1 MRNLKKILA
10 LALALVMT
18 LSLMTVAN
26 AFNDDKDIDAAYT
39 EAVQVL
45 SGLKVFKGVNDGSTF
60 APKQTITRGEVAAI
74 IYRIVTGDVNDS
86 KAGLYASY
94 AETSFSDVKSTDW
107 YAGYIGYCSN
117 AGLIK
122 GNGAGRFLPATTV
135 NGYQALAMILRAV
148 GYGQSGEFEG
158 SGWELRTAST
168 AQTLGLLKNVSA
180 GSLGNAASREVV
192 AEILFQA
199 ISGTNMVAPNS
210 ITGYHDLGYT
220 LGYQTFKLER
230 LEGVVTANEYADL
243 DDSSPL
249 AEGKTRLDNRTLDY
263 SSQLTDIGESRYAYV
278 VGSTVL
284 ALADTGRN
292 TVFETG
298 AATDI
303 STAAKFQ
310 KATGLKD
317 DAESYLNFADA
328 YSDTY
333 EADIRI
339 VYSVSGTYAT
349 DGVSIRAGERL
360 SDDEYN
366 EIRSI
371 FYGEADYE
379 DGWIIVGTSYKD
391 DNTAEENDVSNDM
404 TFRAFVRE
412 YLITDSEDAVTVEG
426 SENGEWL
433 KVVDNDGDGTAEYVF
448 KTEFAMSMITDIT
461 KKGVYTFAS
470 LETADKPA
478 FEADKVAEA
487 DIVTSDELAEGDVVI
502 YTKIDGVYYV
512 DLAEMVTE
520 TVDKGGVDKRDETIT
535 CDGAVYGQSYIGYSD
550 LMESDVTKAHTN
562 ETYDL
567 YLDHFGYVRL
577 YQESTYNNGFV
588 LLTDGYYA
596 TDKRTDEFQATIFDV
611 DADKLVD
618 VDVAEGKGDTAANTF
633 IDDGTVDGKEEGTW
647 GRLKTFGRGFIT
659 NVAAY
664 SVADDVY
671 TLTEVEN
678 ASNRVTYS
686 AQELAVNVRN
696 GLTARTL
703 ETEDGDRVQT
713 TTDTVYYLVI
723 TGGKTPEVISWTG
736 YSNAP
741 EDAAL
746 DSDAV
751 GYAVTHKG
759 AGSYDVADV
768 VVYET
773 SAVDPYDLHFVYET
787 NSRDEAITIGYDESE
802 EAYVADL
809 EVEVD
814 DQKKIDLINF
824 YNIYN
829 SGDFTLIDEDY
840 AAEGIYAG
848 EVVTGGDVDS
858 RDYVVVAGGSIV
870 DEISF
875 RTNTIK
881 SYVVGYD
888 RNGYYVSDEQIES
901 YEIGDKVILVTGR
914 NDQDVLYVINVT
926 QSVANKAVI
935 KAVDDLYDA
944 IVADANA
951 PKGAEAI
958 LFELAKYD
966 EASEIVDEAT
976 KTAAETAIANANK
989 YLTDNE
995 DTITAKDKEA
1005 IEKAIKAVQ
1014 TAIEST
1020 ENSQALDAAK
1030 ADAEKALKDYVDA
1043 VDANITDVP
1052 DVTAEDLA
1060 DVLAQEIAAMQ
1071 KLDTVAEV
1079 NAYVQQTAPV
1089 GTGILN
1095 IWNEA
1100 LSIQAAKVAAKNG
1113 VARIGDTY
1121 YTTLGNAVT
1130 AAKAG
1135 DEIVL
1140 MKHVT
1145 ETVTIDEASVTLNG
1159 NGYNIRGEVVVA
1171 ADNVVLDDV
1180 TVTAP
1185 TGIALVVNANVAGTV
1200 VEGGS
1205 YKNETVGKQGEG
1217 AVRFMGSNGNIS
1229 VTDAEFLG
1237 GIHVLNYTSGTLN
1250 ISGNTFALDSSLTGN
1265 GYVNGILVQG
1275 TGANAVTVA
1284 SLTNNTFATGTG
1296 NYVILI
1302 QGADWTTHASKL
1314 AD

>member
-26 AFNDDKDIDAAYT
+26 AFNDDKDIDAKYD
-39 EAVQVL
+39 EAVTVL
-45 SGLKVFKGVNDGSTF
+45 SNLKVFKGVNDGSTF

-379 DGWIIVGTSYKD
+379 DGWVIVGTSYKD
-391 DNTAEENDVSNDM
+391 DDTAEENDVSNDM

-944 IVADANA
+944 IVADAG
-951 PKGAEAI
+951 KV
-958 LFELAKYD
+958 ELD
-966 EASEIVDEAT
+966 VVNN
-976 KTAAETAIANANK
+976 IAN
-989 YLTDNE
+989 T
-995 DTITAKDKEA
+995 
-1005 IEKAIKAVQ
+1005 
-1014 TAIEST
+1014 
-1020 ENSQALDAAK
+1020 
-1030 ADAEKALKDYVDA
+1030 
-1043 VDANITDVP
+1043 
-1052 DVTAEDLA
+1052 
-1060 DVLAQEIAAMQ
+1060 Q
-1071 KLDTVAEV
+1071 KPTVAENKGTWTITVKPEAGYAFDGDLYATV
-1079 NAYVQQTAPV
+1079 NNKSVKGV
-1089 GTGILN
+1089 VSGTGDAATATFTLKDISKDSTVV
-1095 IWNEA
+1095 
-1100 LSIQAAKVAAKNG
+1100 LSGSTKAIAYTISYANVDGATVTPANPTSYTVENKDTVLASINDPAKDGYKFTGWTVTGTDANG
-1113 VARIGDTY
+1113 
-1121 YTTLGNAVT
+1121 LGNLTYTAKWDKDMVT
-1130 AAKAG
+1130 LHVEFYTADGK
-1135 DEIVL
+1135 L
-1140 MKHVT
+1140 MST
-1145 ETVTIDEASVTLNG
+1145 WENQQQNGESVTIDLTKALATYTVNGEAKGYATKNGGAEVAVVGVDGVCTVKVTYVDEVKVTITGTEGLNWSASSDGKINPDNPSLEVTMTQKSGSGLSKTGTLVLTYTVGGVEKTVEASG
-1159 NGYNIRGEVVVA
+1159 
-1171 ADNVVLDDV
+1171 
-1180 TVTAP
+1180 
-1185 TGIALVVNANVAGTV
+1185 
-1200 VEGGS
+1200 
-1205 YKNETVGKQGEG
+1205 
-1217 AVRFMGSNGNIS
+1217 
-1229 VTDAEFLG
+1229 
-1237 GIHVLNYTSGTLN
+1237 TSGATTAIFTLTDFGDIKGDIEITITKN
-1250 ISGNTFALDSSLTGN
+1250 LDWKS
-1265 GYVNGILVQG
+1265 
-1275 TGANAVTVA
+1275 
-1284 SLTNNTFATGTG
+1284 
-1296 NYVILI
+1296 
-1302 QGADWTTHASKL
+1302 
-1314 AD
+1314 

>member
-391 DNTAEENDVSNDM
+391 DETAEENDVSNDM

-935 KAVDDLYDA
+935 QAVDDLYDA
-944 IVADANA
+944 IVADAG
-951 PKGAEAI
+951 KV
-958 LFELAKYD
+958 ELD
-966 EASEIVDEAT
+966 VVNN
-976 KTAAETAIANANK
+976 IAN
-989 YLTDNE
+989 T
-995 DTITAKDKEA
+995 
-1005 IEKAIKAVQ
+1005 
-1014 TAIEST
+1014 
-1020 ENSQALDAAK
+1020 
-1030 ADAEKALKDYVDA
+1030 
-1043 VDANITDVP
+1043 
-1052 DVTAEDLA
+1052 
-1060 DVLAQEIAAMQ
+1060 Q
-1071 KLDTVAEV
+1071 KPTVAENNGTWTITVKPEAGYAFDGDLYATV
-1079 NAYVQQTAPV
+1079 NNKSVKGDV
-1089 GTGILN
+1089 SG
-1095 IWNEA
+1095 
-1100 LSIQAAKVAAKNG
+1100 S
-1113 VARIGDTY
+1113 GDTATATFTLNNISKDSTVVLSGSTKAIA
-1121 YTTLGNAVT
+1121 YTISYANVDGATVTPANPTSYTVENKDTVLASINDPAKDGYKFTGWTVSGTDDNGLGNLTYTAKWENDMVT
-1130 AAKAG
+1130 LTVKFYTADGKLMNTWSSQEQNGSEVTVDLDKLAKFSVNGG
-1135 DEIVL
+1135 DE
-1140 MKHVT
+1140 T
-1145 ETVTIDEASVTLNG
+1145 FG
-1159 NGYNIRGEVVVA
+1159 NDTTGA
-1171 ADNVVLDDV
+1171 KV
-1180 TVTAP
+1180 TVTGD
-1185 TGIALVVNANVAGTV
+1185 TTV
-1200 VEGGS
+1200 EVH
-1205 YKNETVGKQGEG
+1205 YVDKVKVTVKNEYATNAWSVTEG
-1217 AVRFMGSNGNIS
+1217 AEKDYEIEKSSAKVEFKLGAVGLSTTRT
-1229 VTDAEFLG
+1229 VT
-1237 GIHVLNYTSGTLN
+1237 YTIEGATASGTDVAKSVDSGSGVMDMEIDISNILSDNIVITVTN
-1250 ISGNTFALDSSLTGN
+1250 ISG
-1265 GYVNGILVQG
+1265 
-1275 TGANAVTVA
+1275 
-1284 SLTNNTFATGTG
+1284 
-1296 NYVILI
+1296 
-1302 QGADWTTHASKL
+1302 
-1314 AD
+1314 

>member
-391 DNTAEENDVSNDM
+391 DETAEENDVSNDM

-814 DQKKIDLINF
+814 DQRKIDLINF

-944 IVADANA
+944 IVADAGKVELDVVNNIA
-951 PKGAEAI
+951 NTQKPTVTENDGTWTITVKPEAGYAFDGDLYAAVNNKSVKGVVSGSGDTATFTLNNISKDSTVVLSGSTKAI
-958 LFELAKYD
+958 EYT
-966 EASEIVDEAT
+966 ITYTVDSN
-976 KTAAETAIANANK
+976 KGTAAKTTEKFTVK
-989 YLTDNE
+989 DLPLT
-995 DTITAKDKEA
+995 
-1005 IEKAIKAVQ
+1005 
-1014 TAIEST
+1014 
-1020 ENSQALDAAK
+1020 
-1030 ADAEKALKDYVDA
+1030 VD
-1043 VDANITDVP
+1043 
-1052 DVTAEDLA
+1052 
-1060 DVLAQEIAAMQ
+1060 
-1071 KLDTVAEV
+1071 
-1079 NAYVQQTAPV
+1079 
-1089 GTGILN
+1089 
-1095 IWNEA
+1095 
-1100 LSIQAAKVAAKNG
+1100 
-1113 VARIGDTY
+1113 
-1121 YTTLGNAVT
+1121 NAVT
-1130 AAKAG
+1130 AKTG
-1135 DEIVL
+1135 YKFTGWDTPVI
-1140 MKHVT
+1140 T
-1145 ETVTIDEASVTLNG
+1145 ETGDK
-1159 NGYNIRGEVVVA
+1159 
-1171 ADNVVLDDV
+1171 
-1180 TVTAP
+1180 TVTAQFEQVDV
-1185 TGIALVVNANVAGTV
+1185 TLTV
-1200 VEGGS
+1200 E
-1205 YKNETVGKQGEG
+1205 
-1217 AVRFMGSNGNIS
+1217 
-1229 VTDAEFLG
+1229 
-1237 GIHVLNYTSGTLN
+1237 
-1250 ISGNTFALDSSLTGN
+1250 
-1265 GYVNGILVQG
+1265 
-1275 TGANAVTVA
+1275 
-1284 SLTNNTFATGTG
+1284 
-1296 NYVILI
+1296 
-1302 QGADWTTHASKL
+1302 
-1314 AD
+1314 

>member
-391 DNTAEENDVSNDM
+391 DETAEENDVSNDM

-596 TDKRTDEFQATIFDV
+596 TDKRTD
-611 DADKLVD
+611 
-618 VDVAEGKGDTAANTF
+618 
-633 IDDGTVDGKEEGTW
+633 VDGKEEGTW

-944 IVADANA
+944 IVADAG
-951 PKGAEAI
+951 KV
-958 LFELAKYD
+958 ELD
-966 EASEIVDEAT
+966 VVNN
-976 KTAAETAIANANK
+976 IAN
-989 YLTDNE
+989 T
-995 DTITAKDKEA
+995 
-1005 IEKAIKAVQ
+1005 
-1014 TAIEST
+1014 
-1020 ENSQALDAAK
+1020 
-1030 ADAEKALKDYVDA
+1030 
-1043 VDANITDVP
+1043 
-1052 DVTAEDLA
+1052 
-1060 DVLAQEIAAMQ
+1060 Q
-1071 KLDTVAEV
+1071 KPTVAENKGTWTITVKPEAGYAFDGDLYATV
-1079 NAYVQQTAPV
+1079 NNKSVKGV
-1089 GTGILN
+1089 VSGTGDAATATFTLKDISKDSTVV
-1095 IWNEA
+1095 
-1100 LSIQAAKVAAKNG
+1100 LSGSTKAIAYTISYANVDGATVTPANPTSYTVENKDTVLASINDPAKDGYKFTGWTVTGTDANG
-1113 VARIGDTY
+1113 
-1121 YTTLGNAVT
+1121 LGNLTYTAKWENDMVT
-1130 AAKAG
+1130 LTVKFYTADGKLMNTWSSQEQNGSEVTVDLDKLAKFSVNGG
-1135 DEIVL
+1135 DE
-1140 MKHVT
+1140 T
-1145 ETVTIDEASVTLNG
+1145 FG
-1159 NGYNIRGEVVVA
+1159 NDTTGA
-1171 ADNVVLDDV
+1171 KV
-1180 TVTAP
+1180 TVTGD
-1185 TGIALVVNANVAGTV
+1185 TTV
-1200 VEGGS
+1200 EVH
-1205 YKNETVGKQGEG
+1205 YVDKVKVTVKNEYATDAWSVTEG
-1217 AVRFMGSNGNIS
+1217 AEKDYEIEKSSAKVEFKLGAVGLSTTRT
-1229 VTDAEFLG
+1229 VT
-1237 GIHVLNYTSGTLN
+1237 YTIEGATASGTDVAKSVDSGSGVMDMEIDISNILSDNIVITVTN
-1250 ISGNTFALDSSLTGN
+1250 ISG
-1265 GYVNGILVQG
+1265 
-1275 TGANAVTVA
+1275 
-1284 SLTNNTFATGTG
+1284 
-1296 NYVILI
+1296 
-1302 QGADWTTHASKL
+1302 
-1314 AD
+1314 

>member
-26 AFNDDKDIDAAYT
+26 AAFTDSGDIDDAYS
-39 EAVQVL
+39 EAVTVL
-45 SGLKVFKGVNDGSTF
+45 SGLGVFKGVNDGSTF

-122 GNGAGRFLPATTV
+122 GDGAGHFLPATTV

-339 VYSVSGTYAT
+339 VYSVSGTYAD

-379 DGWIIVGTSYKD
+379 DGWVIVGTSYKD
-391 DNTAEENDVSNDM
+391 DDTAEENDVSNDM

-448 KTEFAMSMITDIT
+448 KSEFAMSMITDIT

-647 GRLKTFGRGFIT
+647 GRLKTFGHGFIT

-671 TLTEVEN
+671 TLTEVGN

-881 SYVVGYD
+881 SYVVGYG

-935 KAVDDLYDA
+935 QAVDDLYDA
-944 IVADANA
+944 IVADAG
-951 PKGAEAI
+951 KV
-958 LFELAKYD
+958 ELDVVDKIGNITVETPVYD
-966 EASEIVDEAT
+966 
-976 KTAAETAIANANK
+976 K
-989 YLTDNE
+989 TDNE
-995 DTITAKDKEA
+995 WTITVKPEPGYEFAGDLYATVNKDSVKGVVSGSGDAATATFTLKNISKDSTVVLSGSTKA
-1005 IEKAIKAVQ
+1005 IEYTITYTVDNNKG
-1014 TAIEST
+1014 T
-1020 ENSQALDAAK
+1020 AAK
-1030 ADAEKALKDYVDA
+1030 TTEKFTV
-1043 VDANITDVP
+1043 
-1052 DVTAEDLA
+1052 EDLP
-1060 DVLAQEIAAMQ
+1060 L
-1071 KLDTVAEV
+1071 TV
-1079 NAYVQQTAPV
+1079 
-1089 GTGILN
+1089 
-1095 IWNEA
+1095 
-1100 LSIQAAKVAAKNG
+1100 
-1113 VARIGDTY
+1113 D
-1121 YTTLGNAVT
+1121 NAVT
-1130 AAKAG
+1130 AKTG
-1135 DEIVL
+1135 YKFTGWDTPVI
-1140 MKHVT
+1140 T
-1145 ETVTIDEASVTLNG
+1145 ETGNKTVTAQWENDMVTLHVEFYTADDKLMSTWENQQQNGESVTIDLTKALATYTVNGEAKGYATKNDGAEVT
-1159 NGYNIRGEVVVA
+1159 VVGV
-1171 ADNVVLDDV
+1171 DGVCTVKVTYVDKV
-1180 TVTAP
+1180 TVT
-1185 TGIALVVNANVAGTV
+1185 LDSSKFVDKQH
-1200 VEGGS
+1200 GS
-1205 YKNETVGKQGEG
+1205 P
-1217 AVRFMGSNGNIS
+1217 FS
-1229 VTDAEFLG
+1229 
-1237 GIHVLNYTSGTLN
+1237 
-1250 ISGNTFALDSSLTGN
+1250 FALDVSEIDANNGGNVKITMTYEGDSSWSAARKVKWTLEGAEVSGATSGVADNLTGSGSPLTAN
-1265 GYVNGILVQG
+1265 ITLKLENI
-1275 TGANAVTVA
+1275 TGPVTIT
-1284 SLTNNTFATGTG
+1284 LE
-1296 NYVILI
+1296 
-1302 QGADWTTHASKL
+1302 GAE
-1314 AD
+1314 

>member
-391 DNTAEENDVSNDM
+391 DETAEENDVSNDM

-944 IVADANA
+944 IVADAG
-951 PKGAEAI
+951 KV
-958 LFELAKYD
+958 ELD
-966 EASEIVDEAT
+966 VVNN
-976 KTAAETAIANANK
+976 IAN
-989 YLTDNE
+989 T
-995 DTITAKDKEA
+995 
-1005 IEKAIKAVQ
+1005 
-1014 TAIEST
+1014 
-1020 ENSQALDAAK
+1020 
-1030 ADAEKALKDYVDA
+1030 
-1043 VDANITDVP
+1043 
-1052 DVTAEDLA
+1052 
-1060 DVLAQEIAAMQ
+1060 Q
-1071 KLDTVAEV
+1071 KPTVAENKGTWTITVKPEAGYAFDGDLYATV
-1079 NAYVQQTAPV
+1079 NNKSVKGV
-1089 GTGILN
+1089 VSGTGDAATATFTLKDISKDSTVV
-1095 IWNEA
+1095 
-1100 LSIQAAKVAAKNG
+1100 LSGSTKAIAYTISYANVDGATVTPANPTSYTVENKDTVLASINDPAKDGYKFTGWTVTGTDANG
-1113 VARIGDTY
+1113 
-1121 YTTLGNAVT
+1121 LGNLTYTAKWENDMVT
-1130 AAKAG
+1130 LTVKFYTADGKLMNTWSSQEQNGSEVTVDLDKLAKFSVNGG
-1135 DEIVL
+1135 DE
-1140 MKHVT
+1140 T
-1145 ETVTIDEASVTLNG
+1145 FG
-1159 NGYNIRGEVVVA
+1159 NDTTGA
-1171 ADNVVLDDV
+1171 KV
-1180 TVTAP
+1180 TVTGD
-1185 TGIALVVNANVAGTV
+1185 TTV
-1200 VEGGS
+1200 EVH
-1205 YKNETVGKQGEG
+1205 YVDKVKVTVKNEYATDAWSVTEG
-1217 AVRFMGSNGNIS
+1217 AEKDYEIEKSSAKVEFKLGAVGLSTTRT
-1229 VTDAEFLG
+1229 VT
-1237 GIHVLNYTSGTLN
+1237 YTIEGATASGTDVAKSVDSGSGVMDMEIDISNILSDNIVITVTN
-1250 ISGNTFALDSSLTGN
+1250 ISG
-1265 GYVNGILVQG
+1265 
-1275 TGANAVTVA
+1275 
-1284 SLTNNTFATGTG
+1284 
-1296 NYVILI
+1296 
-1302 QGADWTTHASKL
+1302 
-1314 AD
+1314 

>member
-1 MRNLKKILA
+1 M
-10 LALALVMT
+10 
-18 LSLMTVAN
+18 
-26 AFNDDKDIDAAYT
+26 
-39 EAVQVL
+39 
-45 SGLKVFKGVNDGSTF
+45 
-60 APKQTITRGEVAAI
+60 
-74 IYRIVTGDVNDS
+74 
-86 KAGLYASY
+86 
-94 AETSFSDVKSTDW
+94 
-107 YAGYIGYCSN
+107 
-117 AGLIK
+117 
-122 GNGAGRFLPATTV
+122 
-135 NGYQALAMILRAV
+135 
-148 GYGQSGEFEG
+148 
-158 SGWELRTAST
+158 
-168 AQTLGLLKNVSA
+168 
-180 GSLGNAASREVV
+180 
-192 AEILFQA
+192 
-199 ISGTNMVAPNS
+199 
-210 ITGYHDLGYT
+210 
-220 LGYQTFKLER
+220 
-230 LEGVVTANEYADL
+230 
-243 DDSSPL
+243 
-249 AEGKTRLDNRTLDY
+249 
-263 SSQLTDIGESRYAYV
+263 
-278 VGSTVL
+278 
-284 ALADTGRN
+284 
-292 TVFETG
+292 
-298 AATDI
+298 
-303 STAAKFQ
+303 
-310 KATGLKD
+310 
-317 DAESYLNFADA
+317 
-328 YSDTY
+328 
-333 EADIRI
+333 
-339 VYSVSGTYAT
+339 
-349 DGVSIRAGERL
+349 
-360 SDDEYN
+360 
-366 EIRSI
+366 
-371 FYGEADYE
+371 
-379 DGWIIVGTSYKD
+379 
-391 DNTAEENDVSNDM
+391 
-404 TFRAFVRE
+404 
-412 YLITDSEDAVTVEG
+412 
-426 SENGEWL
+426 
-433 KVVDNDGDGTAEYVF
+433 DNDGDGTAEYVF

-814 DQKKIDLINF
+814 DQRKIDLINF

-944 IVADANA
+944 IVADAGKVELDVVNNIA
-951 PKGAEAI
+951 NTQKPTVTENDGTWTITVKPEAGYAFDGDLYAAVNNKSVKGVVSGSGDTATFTLNNISKDSTVVLSGSTKAI
-958 LFELAKYD
+958 EYT
-966 EASEIVDEAT
+966 ITYTVDSN
-976 KTAAETAIANANK
+976 KGTAAKTTEKFTVK
-989 YLTDNE
+989 DLPLT
-995 DTITAKDKEA
+995 
-1005 IEKAIKAVQ
+1005 
-1014 TAIEST
+1014 
-1020 ENSQALDAAK
+1020 
-1030 ADAEKALKDYVDA
+1030 VD
-1043 VDANITDVP
+1043 
-1052 DVTAEDLA
+1052 
-1060 DVLAQEIAAMQ
+1060 
-1071 KLDTVAEV
+1071 
-1079 NAYVQQTAPV
+1079 
-1089 GTGILN
+1089 
-1095 IWNEA
+1095 
-1100 LSIQAAKVAAKNG
+1100 
-1113 VARIGDTY
+1113 
-1121 YTTLGNAVT
+1121 NAVT
-1130 AAKAG
+1130 AKTG
-1135 DEIVL
+1135 YKFTGWDTPVI
-1140 MKHVT
+1140 T
-1145 ETVTIDEASVTLNG
+1145 ETGDKTVTAQFEQVDVTLTVEYRNSVNQYVKTEKKVLQEGKSEVFELTQPAKISYDGGKSYSWVEDYTKGVTLNKDQT
-1159 NGYNIRGEVVVA
+1159 NAIVVYQDKVE
-1171 ADNVVLDDV
+1171 V
-1180 TVTAP
+1180 TVT
-1185 TGIALVVNANVAGTV
+1185 N
-1200 VEGGS
+1200 
-1205 YKNETVGKQGEG
+1205 
-1217 AVRFMGSNGNIS
+1217 
-1229 VTDAEFLG
+1229 
-1237 GIHVLNYTSGTLN
+1237 N
-1250 ISGNTFALDSSLTGN
+1250 ISGYTYKMDTEVDWKSPNTIEVTVEKGANFQQNKQLELTYKLNGVQNTVKCETVADYSQVSEVTFKIAVNDDFVGPVTLELDAI
-1265 GYVNGILVQG
+1265 GYV
-1275 TGANAVTVA
+1275 
-1284 SLTNNTFATGTG
+1284 SP
-1296 NYVILI
+1296 
-1302 QGADWTTHASKL
+1302 
-1314 AD
+1314 

>member
-339 VYSVSGTYAT
+339 VYSVSGTYAD

-379 DGWIIVGTSYKD
+379 DGWVIVGTSYKD
-391 DNTAEENDVSNDM
+391 DDTAEENDVSNDM

-935 KAVDDLYDA
+935 QAVDDLYDA
-944 IVADANA
+944 IVADAG
-951 PKGAEAI
+951 KV
-958 LFELAKYD
+958 ELD
-966 EASEIVDEAT
+966 VVNN
-976 KTAAETAIANANK
+976 IAN
-989 YLTDNE
+989 T
-995 DTITAKDKEA
+995 
-1005 IEKAIKAVQ
+1005 
-1014 TAIEST
+1014 
-1020 ENSQALDAAK
+1020 
-1030 ADAEKALKDYVDA
+1030 
-1043 VDANITDVP
+1043 
-1052 DVTAEDLA
+1052 
-1060 DVLAQEIAAMQ
+1060 Q
-1071 KLDTVAEV
+1071 KPTVAENNGTWTITVKPEAGYAFDGDLYATV
-1079 NAYVQQTAPV
+1079 NNKSVKGDV
-1089 GTGILN
+1089 SG
-1095 IWNEA
+1095 
-1100 LSIQAAKVAAKNG
+1100 S
-1113 VARIGDTY
+1113 GDTATATFTLNNISKDSTVVLSGSTKAIA
-1121 YTTLGNAVT
+1121 YTISYANVDGATVTPANPTSYTVENKDTVLASINDPAKDGYKFTGWTVTGTDANGLGNLTYTAKWDKDMVT
-1130 AAKAG
+1130 LHVEFYTADGK
-1135 DEIVL
+1135 L
-1140 MKHVT
+1140 MST
-1145 ETVTIDEASVTLNG
+1145 WENQQQNGESVTIDLTKALATYTVNGEAKGYATKNGGAEVAVVGVDGVCTVKVTYVDEVKVTITGTEGLNWSASSDGKINPDNPSLEVTMTQKSGSGLSKTGTLVLTYTVGGVEKTVEASG
-1159 NGYNIRGEVVVA
+1159 
-1171 ADNVVLDDV
+1171 
-1180 TVTAP
+1180 
-1185 TGIALVVNANVAGTV
+1185 
-1200 VEGGS
+1200 
-1205 YKNETVGKQGEG
+1205 
-1217 AVRFMGSNGNIS
+1217 
-1229 VTDAEFLG
+1229 
-1237 GIHVLNYTSGTLN
+1237 TSGATTAIFTLTDFGDIKGDIEITITKN
-1250 ISGNTFALDSSLTGN
+1250 LDWKS
-1265 GYVNGILVQG
+1265 
-1275 TGANAVTVA
+1275 
-1284 SLTNNTFATGTG
+1284 
-1296 NYVILI
+1296 
-1302 QGADWTTHASKL
+1302 
-1314 AD
+1314 